1 MLSDQNLACSYTFF
15 HFLLRILGVCGGQCC
30 MRHVSSCVLSATKK
44 VRGIPWDA
52 EKATATARGGLVLG
66 QKEGGGGRRNP
77 PRHTSLPTP
86 PKLFL
91 GEKIIQ
97 WFSFYK
103 NISLSFLC
111 VQISNL
117 VAWLFKYF
125 SQLWR
130 LCCYRICMSWPLW
143 HRHKKKKKEKEEEV
157 AEQKKPVLE
166 RIPRKKEE
174 PDSNL
179 SSPPLASSLLS
190 HSTGEQ
196 EVPYSAWKIMTHEMT
211 EGLTW
216 RILRLMITA
225 HEEKATH
232 LPQKTENFCKL
243 CSTRKLFFWVQGTW
257 GGGEI

>member
-1 MLSDQNLACSYTFF
+1 MLSDQNLACSYTFI

-30 MRHVSSCVLSATKK
+30 MRHVSSCVLRATEK
-44 VRGIPWDA
+44 VRGIPWVA
-52 EKATATARGGLVLG
+52 ERGGLVLG
-66 QKEGGGGRRNP
+66 QKEGGGGGGRRNP

-91 GEKIIQ
+91 GKKIIQ
-97 WFSFYK
+97 WYYK

-130 LCCYRICMSWPLW
+130 LCCYRICKSWPLW
-143 HRHKKKKKEKEEEV
+143 HRHKKKKKEGEEDEEEV

-174 PDSNL
+174 PDSI
-179 SSPPLASSLLS
+179 SSPPLAPSLLS
-190 HSTGEQ
+190 HNTGEQ
-196 EVPYSAWKIMTHEMT
+196 EVPYSAWKIITHEMT

-216 RILRLMITA
+216 RILRLMITT
-225 HEEKATH
+225 HEK
-232 LPQKTENFCKL
+232 
-243 CSTRKLFFWVQGTW
+243 
-257 GGGEI
+257 